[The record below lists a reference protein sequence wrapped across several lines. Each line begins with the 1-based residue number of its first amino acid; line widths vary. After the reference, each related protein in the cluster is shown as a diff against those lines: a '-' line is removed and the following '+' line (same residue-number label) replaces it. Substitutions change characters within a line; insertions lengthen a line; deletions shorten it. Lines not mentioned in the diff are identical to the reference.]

1 VTLFLLFF
9 NVGWLTKRHFM
20 FYIIDPCEES
30 SLFNLDGI
38 CVESSIE
45 AKYAEEKPSFAFR
58 IEAGAAVAEPAPVCK
73 NAGNK
78 FLANCFKPTFIKI
91 QYLM

>member
-1 VTLFLLFF
+1 
-9 NVGWLTKRHFM
+9 M